1 MVPPKNVG
9 LGKVWTDLEI
19 LEMFEMGLEV
29 LSDFASGG
37 LKVFEVL
44 VLNFETIL
52 LTLKL
57 SRLLLLK
64 IFIF

>member
-1 MVPPKNVG
+1 MVPPKNVD

-44 VLNFETIL
+44 ILNFETIL

-57 SRLLLLK
+57 SRLLILK